1 MSMIEIFDTVQ
12 EILAVETFQQV
23 EVRSSTQII
32 VINPETSAVSVINA
46 GPQGPPGAKGDQGE
60 PGESAGES
68 IEFHLIDPTPH
79 AVYDE
84 MPSLAS
90 WFANQLL

>member
-1 MSMIEIFDTVQ
+1 MSMIEIIEAFQ
-12 EILAVETFQQV
+12 EIQPQETFQTI

-32 VINPETSAVSVINA
+32 VINPETHAVSIINA
-46 GPQGPPGAKGDQGE
+46 GPQGPPGAKGDKGD
-60 PGESAGES
+60 PGDASGDS

-84 MPSLAS
+84 MMSLSS
-90 WFANQLL
+90 WFTNQLL